1 MQDRSCRHRN
11 LMPAIGA
18 LPTSPL
24 RQFIASPLP
33 TSGTNETIRPAAGS
47 QVLLASFFGGELRLK
62 FTQRLRKRRTRHASN
77 TTAWGF
83 LKQPDK
89 QKLAI
94 SDANSAG
101 MANSPCTGRLGEC
114 RPAPAI
120 SCVET

>member
-89 QKLAI
+89 QKPV
-94 SDANSAG
+94 SAT
-101 MANSPCTGRLGEC
+101 MIVDFVCSRALHFLNTPEFLLNY
-114 RPAPAI
+114 
-120 SCVET
+120 